1 MARDY
6 KTGMKARLTVSCIS
20 ADTLNM
26 YNQILSS
33 SQCSRSTT
41 GGKSI
46 QRQYLNRSL
55 FQSLEC
61 FFFQFFFS
69 SDKSSIELERETAF
83 QASIIPESISKQGEK
98 AIILHASTFFLATY
112 PMTTCSGNRSSQPHR
127 DHLLLRAAAHR
138 WLSPHKSRV
147 CGRKGCKRRD
157 CEYEKKWKRGK
168 KLKWEL
174 QSQNNTW

>member
-1 MARDY
+1 
-6 KTGMKARLTVSCIS
+6 MKARLTVSCIS

-61 FFFQFFFS
+61 FFSLFFS
-69 SDKSSIELERETAF
+69 PQINLALSQRENSFPSINNTREHLETRREGNHPACIYFLPGNLSDDNLFWEQVQPTA
-83 QASIIPESISKQGEK
+83 SRSP
-98 AIILHASTFFLATY
+98 LA
-112 PMTTCSGNRSSQPHR
+112 PRSGTQVTLTSQIQS
-127 DHLLLRAAAHR
+127 L
-138 WLSPHKSRV
+138 WKKRV
-147 CGRKGCKRRD
+147 QK
-157 CEYEKKWKRGK
+157 K
-168 KLKWEL
+168 KL
-174 QSQNNTW
+174 